1 MGKWKTIQKKGSEY
15 IFKGSI
21 GKFALLVLKHITK
34 QQVTKWNDFVFQS
47 VQRGF
52 CHWKTHC

>member
-1 MGKWKTIQKKGSEY
+1 MGKWKTIQKKGSVY

-34 QQVTKWNDFVFQS
+34 QQVTKME
-47 VQRGF
+47 
-52 CHWKTHC
+52 